1 MECLLENF
9 ACDIFLNSFFCHII
23 QRCSYTQQALLKC
36 PETVWGHHII
46 HPSIYCT
53 YIASHISHF
62 CMGFISLNRKDVS
75 LKKLR
80 SIRNPIGPSACS
92 LQLQEPRA
100 NRDIVKMLLCHCR
113 KTSDRQMQRK
123 MSLSC
128 PLLREQVY
136 GFDIDISDSLL
147 NPSIKKPSLY
157 FCLQYKQ
164 GVSLCGWC
172 PPRERERERD
182 TSLLSCFR
190 ERERERST
198 RKSLL
203 WDVHLS
209 SRCGFAV
216 VWNRKKEPLKNK
228 GKLVLTDFYCQGL
241 LM

>member
-1 MECLLENF
+1 MQNVHYIYSFSIYSLTKCEIWNVLLENF

-62 CMGFISLNRKDVS
+62 CMGFISSNRKDVS

-100 NRDIVKMLLCHCR
+100 DRNIVKCFYAIAERHQTYRC
-113 KTSDRQMQRK
+113 KDV
-123 MSLSC
+123 SLFY

-147 NPSIKKPSLY
+147 NPSIKKNIPVFLPSVQARRFLMWVVRP
-157 FCLQYKQ
+157 
-164 GVSLCGWC
+164 G
-172 PPRERERERD
+172 RERERD
-182 TSLLSCFR
+182 TSLLSCF
-190 ERERERST
+190 
-198 RKSLL
+198 
-203 WDVHLS
+203 
-209 SRCGFAV
+209 
-216 VWNRKKEPLKNK
+216 
-228 GKLVLTDFYCQGL
+228 
-241 LM
+241 